1 MGSKLEFIQIGF
13 WLSLGI
19 ISIVVWMQDNNKN
32 DNNDED
38 ESK

>member
-1 MGSKLEFIQIGF
+1 MGNKLEFIQIGF